1 MRIQILI
8 LGFKGLNH
16 AYKPVRIHSLLAA
29 NDLEWFENQPLRI
42 LTVPINKYHQLKW
55 YKSLWLWRCR
65 NVSHCQQ
72 QSYSGLCSHG
82 RSCSTLILLKWNDS
96 WVQSCHKRIRAKP
109 TMNLRFQLLFS
120 HIVWFEYDSECQV
133 PLGLRSNRFQ
143 SSYGAKVRAGA
154 KKNKVEVGE
163 EGEKRTFFKI
173 VEFAGK
179 RFLISP
185 PCPLSFLYFFA
196 VVPTFLG

>member
-1 MRIQILI
+1 
-8 LGFKGLNH
+8 
-16 AYKPVRIHSLLAA
+16 
-29 NDLEWFENQPLRI
+29 
-42 LTVPINKYHQLKW
+42 
-55 YKSLWLWRCR
+55 
-65 NVSHCQQ
+65 
-72 QSYSGLCSHG
+72 
-82 RSCSTLILLKWNDS
+82 
-96 WVQSCHKRIRAKP
+96 
-109 TMNLRFQLLFS
+109 MNLRFQLLFS

-185 PCPLSFLYFFA
+185 PCPPSFLYFFA
-196 VVPTFLG
+196 VFPTFLGELARKRLLRRLSSAVSIPVSKGGAVSSFCVRNLSRIPLYVAWRFPYKFVLSKRQFWNFWCGGKFFLQAEV

>member
-1 MRIQILI
+1 
-8 LGFKGLNH
+8 
-16 AYKPVRIHSLLAA
+16 
-29 NDLEWFENQPLRI
+29 
-42 LTVPINKYHQLKW
+42 
-55 YKSLWLWRCR
+55 
-65 NVSHCQQ
+65 
-72 QSYSGLCSHG
+72 
-82 RSCSTLILLKWNDS
+82 
-96 WVQSCHKRIRAKP
+96 
-109 TMNLRFQLLFS
+109 MNLRFQLLFS

-185 PCPLSFLYFFA
+185 PCPPSFLYFFA
-196 VVPTFLG
+196 VFPTFLGELARKRLLRRLSSAVSIPVSKGGAVSSFCVRNLSRIPLLCCLTLPLQVCIESTTVLKFSVRWEILSPGRSIERKGRSE